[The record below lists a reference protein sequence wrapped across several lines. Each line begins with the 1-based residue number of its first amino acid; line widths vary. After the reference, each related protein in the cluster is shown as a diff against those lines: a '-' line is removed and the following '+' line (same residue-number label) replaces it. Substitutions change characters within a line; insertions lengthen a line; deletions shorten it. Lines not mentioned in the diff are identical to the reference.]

1 MSNPYLAPNSKAPVS
16 AENARPRWLVKLA
29 GTFAGLLLGVF
40 VSPFLAGAYISA
52 TYSCQPGPGEPC
64 DAGAYV
70 GMGLTLIL
78 APVLGLVLGA
88 VGYWLAA
95 RHERRRAA

>member
-1 MSNPYLAPNSKAPVS
+1 MSNPYSAPNSKTSASPVK
-16 AENARPRWLVKLA
+16 ARSRLLVKLA
-29 GTFAGLLLGVF
+29 GALAGLLFGV
-40 VSPFLAGAYISA
+40 VASPFLAGAYVSA

-70 GMGLTLIL
+70 GIGLALLL
-78 APVLGLVLGA
+78 APLLGLVFGA